1 MQTKKSL
8 LSLAFLSLSAT
19 IINPQ
24 PAEAGSFQGLGY
36 LPGLEDRSSAEDV
49 SANGTIVVGVS
60 SASGVSSSFIWT
72 QQAGLRQI
80 PVDDFFVGAISD
92 NGRVVTGSRNG
103 NSEILRWNPS
113 EGVTVIGPEGF
124 ADSVSF
130 NGSTIVGF
138 TGNFTAT
145 SAAFRWTAT
154 EGLVDLG
161 FSDPSLEFSSGSGA
175 AVDVSADGSAIV
187 GFSGDSQTGAL
198 IPIRWTEATGPT
210 RLSIDGE
217 SANIFG
223 AAANI
228 SANGRFIVGFGGD
241 INNNTGGEAILW
253 TGQRSFGF
261 GDLENG
267 TGISIAYD
275 LSDNASV
282 IVGASTSI
290 AGQPFGDSI
299 IFNGQPQEAFIWQPR
314 LGMRSLKT
322 VLTNDYGLDLTGW
335 TLLVATSVSTDGST
349 IVGTGINPQGKEE
362 AWVANLD

>member
-60 SASGVSSSFIWT
+60 RASGVSSSFIWT

-80 PVDDFFVGAISD
+80 PVDNFVVNAISD
-92 NGRVVTGSRNG
+92 NSRVVAGSRNG
-103 NSEILRWNPS
+103 EILRWNPS
-113 EGVTVIGPEGF
+113 EGVTVIGPEGI
-124 ADSVSF
+124 ADGVSF

-145 SAAFRWTAT
+145 SDAFRWTAT
-154 EGLVDLG
+154 EGLVGLG
-161 FSDPSLEFSSGSGA
+161 FSDPSLGFSSGSGA
-175 AVDVSADGSAIV
+175 AVDVSADGSVIV

-198 IPIRWTEATGPT
+198 IPIRWTEETGPT

-241 INNNTGGEAILW
+241 INNNTGGEAFLW
-253 TGQRSFGF
+253 TEQRSLSL

-282 IVGASTSI
+282 VVGASTSI

-299 IFNGQPQEAFIWQPR
+299 IFNGQSQEAFIWQPQ

-335 TLLVATSVSTDGST
+335 TLLVATSVSADGST